1 MAGTLLHITLSNL
14 ALQRAV
20 LPRSARRDIEQE
32 IDNFHLGA
40 VLFDLPYYEHLLFQ
54 GIVRA
59 SGRDYRYGD
68 WGTKL
73 HRRSPAGFCLRLLRA
88 AETPSERATA
98 LGALTH
104 AAVDMVFHPEIEERV
119 TRTEAGRARPNRM
132 HHMIETQMDLYLH
145 HRIIGGPGIGSPYT
159 AQALNLRPDSSWIDH
174 FLGAVCF
181 VHGESPSGRRAR
193 SWLRGIHRFR
203 LLHCRPAAWVST
215 AVEPDAE
222 RDASTNR
229 LLERSLAQAAQYLE
243 LGWEAAHSESNLAIL
258 RRTLS
263 DIDLVRG
270 DAALPSLGEPF

>member
-14 ALQRAV
+14 ALLRAA
-20 LPRSARRDIEQE
+20 LPRSARREIEQE
-32 IDNFHLGA
+32 IDSFHLGA

-59 SGRDYRYGD
+59 SGLDYRYGD
-68 WGTKL
+68 WGTRL
-73 HRRSPAGFCLRLLRA
+73 HLRSPTGFCVRLLRA

-98 LGALTH
+98 MGALTH

-119 TRTEAGRARPNRM
+119 AQTEAGRARPNRM

-159 AQALNLRPDSSWIDH
+159 AQVLNLRPDSRWIDH
-174 FLGAVCF
+174 FLEAVRF
-181 VHGESPSGRRAR
+181 VHGESPSRRRAR

-215 AVEPDAE
+215 EVEPDAD
-222 RDASTNR
+222 RDRTAVR
-229 LLERSLAQAAQYLE
+229 LLECSLEQASQYLE
-243 LGWEAAHSESNLAIL
+243 LGWEAAHLESSLGTL
-258 RRTLS
+258 RRILP